1 MINKYII
8 ANLKMNL
15 TAKEIGNYLDIIND
29 KVFASNLVIC
39 PTNIYIPYFLNH
51 GYDVGIQNVYFEN
64 DGSYTGETSPLQA
77 KSIGVKYAIIG
88 HSDRRLMGE
97 DDQLINKK
105 IHKALENK
113 LKVIFCIGE
122 TLEEREMLKTYKIL
136 KQQIIRGL
144 RGLNEKQLAGVFIA
158 YEPVWAVGTNILPTN
173 KEISNCVDFIRGICQ
188 ENLETLPYILYGGS
202 INENNIKTLN
212 KIENVDG
219 FLVGSSASNPEILIK
234 IIEVIDNV

>member
-1 MINKYII
+1 MINKYIV
-8 ANLKMNL
+8 ANMKMNL
-15 TAKEIGNYLDIIND
+15 TAKEISNYLKIINE
-29 KVFASNLVIC
+29 KVFISNVIIC
-39 PTNIYIPYFLNH
+39 PTSIYLPYFLNH

-64 DGSYTGETSPLQA
+64 EGSYTGEISPLQV
-77 KSIGVKYAIIG
+77 KSMGVKYAIIG

-122 TLEEREMLKTYKIL
+122 TLEEREMLKTDKIL

-144 RGLNEKQLAGVFIA
+144 RGLNEKQLAQVLIA

-173 KEISNCVDFIRGICQ
+173 KEISDCVNFIRVICK
-188 ENLETLPYILYGGS
+188 ENLKALPFILYGGS
-202 INENNIKTLN
+202 INEENIETLN
-212 KIENVDG
+212 KIKNVDG
-219 FLVGSSASNPEILIK
+219 FLIGAAASNAKKLIK
-234 IIEVIDNV
+234 IIEVIDNI